1 MAHNCSYSYTEAE
14 VGGSLK
20 SGIEPEVTQGT
31 LTQRKGGREG
41 KREEGKKAAE
51 LGRGGIGSLYSH
63 RQISRNQ
70 CDAQMREPGLCVMS
84 DLTVDITYTEEERL

>member
-14 VGGSLK
+14 VGGALK

-41 KREEGKKAAE
+41 KREEGRKK
-51 LGRGGIGSLYSH
+51 RNWILYSH
-63 RQISRNQ
+63 RKISRDQ
-70 CDAQMREPGLCVMS
+70 CEAQMREPGLCVMS
-84 DLTVDITYTEEERL
+84 DLTVGITYTEEERLESS